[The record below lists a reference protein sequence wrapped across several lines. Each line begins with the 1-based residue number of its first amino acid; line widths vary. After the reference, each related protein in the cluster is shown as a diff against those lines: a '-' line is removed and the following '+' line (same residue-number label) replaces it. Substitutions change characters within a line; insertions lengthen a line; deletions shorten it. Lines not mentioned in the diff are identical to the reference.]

1 MAQIETVLEIMEV
14 ILNNCARN
22 IRSLPQLQPGR
33 SILLITACGS
43 YFAFQLY
50 SLYRKSKLRK
60 KWNAAGKDV
69 VVLHQVKR
77 AKFTPSISPFPTK
90 LETYLRL
97 ASIPYVNDFEVPIS
111 PRGKT
116 PWITLNGEDFSDSQ
130 LCVEMLSTKFRKDL
144 GSHLSDEERA
154 VARAFQIMMEDHF
167 YWCASLFRWVYTRG
181 TTLPQIVEMPSILR
195 MLIPL
200 YSRNVM
206 KQTFAQGLGR
216 HTEAEVMEI
225 GVKDLRSLS
234 AYLDDKAYF
243 SGEKATEVDCAMF
256 GLLAQ
261 IVWNTPISVQS
272 PFRQLLNE
280 ECANLKEF
288 CFRMKE
294 SFWPDWDCC
303 FQPSPHL

>member
-1 MAQIETVLEIMEV
+1 MPTGQ
-14 ILNNCARN
+14 NNVRASLCFN
-22 IRSLPQLQPGR
+22 I
-33 SILLITACGS
+33 S
-43 YFAFQLY
+43 YF
-50 SLYRKSKLRK
+50 R
-60 KWNAAGKDV
+60 
-69 VVLHQVKR
+69 
-77 AKFTPSISPFPTK
+77 
-90 LETYLRL
+90 
-97 ASIPYVNDFEVPIS
+97 
-111 PRGKT
+111 
-116 PWITLNGEDFSDSQ
+116 
-130 LCVEMLSTKFRKDL
+130 
-144 GSHLSDEERA
+144 
-154 VARAFQIMMEDHF
+154 
-167 YWCASLFRWVYTRG
+167 CASLFRWVYTRG

-216 HTEAEVMEI
+216 HTEVEVMEM

-234 AYLDDKAYF
+234 AYLGNEFIIASRSQISFVTSCFVLDDKAYF